1 MIKIEEHKAIYF
13 LSDAHIGEPKAEN
26 NDERKQ
32 NLFDFGDGIAEPGN
46 HLFII
51 GDLFDFWFEWRRVI
65 PKRHFKVLNKLSE
78 WSDKGLKLYYLAGN
92 HDFRLGEFL
101 TDEIGFVTSEK
112 FLEFEADGKKFHLFH
127 GDGVKKTDYGYR
139 FLKKILRNRFNQKLF
154 LLLHPDIGMKLA
166 DASSATSRESQV
178 NRNPYLDATDYL
190 EYARRKIAEGF
201 DYIIMGHT
209 HIPLLKKLEGGYY
222 MNSGNWFRDY
232 SYGIFKDGELK
243 LKMFGKESV

>member
-209 HIPLLKKLEGGYY
+209 HIPLLKKLC
-222 MNSGNWFRDY
+222 
-232 SYGIFKDGELK
+232 K
-243 LKMFGKESV
+243 